1 MQGSSETSGSA
12 SVARRITLLGGGVLL
27 AVLAGICAV
36 MTVMLARR
44 AEERTLSWADAK
56 VAAIAQAVDAHD
68 RTARLLIDRFFKVF
82 GDQFGRNFALDE
94 AGGKLMQLGIALNG
108 YHNPCDKFTD
118 FTGGAAAVL
127 MKQGDRFVA
136 VSTSLKDGKG
146 ERALGL
152 VIDPTHPAH
161 AALLR
166 NQPYLGQATLYGRP
180 YITRLQPVRDLQEKV
195 VGALFVAFDLTEF
208 EQALDR
214 MVTGT
219 RLFDTG
225 GAYVIDP
232 HGAGG
237 QPVLVLPASMR
248 GKAVPGGAAVLKA
261 LQSAPAGQA
270 LQGLKP
276 VLRQADDRMAV
287 ARPSEATGYWV
298 VGELSRSEALHEQWR
313 TLLPFLGLFGFAAVA
328 LCLGQY
334 QLIRRWVGA
343 PLRGLT
349 SELER
354 VAGGDLS
361 QPVHSGRQDEIG
373 EMMRGVEGLRVRF
386 VQMLGAVR
394 QSADAIALA
403 SSEIAAGND
412 DLSRRTEE
420 AAARLQQTT
429 SAMEQICGNVRM
441 ATDAAGAAVELA
453 STASSAAARGGDAM
467 EQMVSTMGA
476 ISSSSKRIG
485 EITGLIDTIAFQT
498 NLLALNAA
506 VEAARAG
513 ERGRGFAVVANEVR
527 ALAHRTAVAAQEIK
541 QLVQGSS
548 QEVQA
553 GARLADAASA
563 RMQEIVG
570 SVQRVDKALA
580 TITSSTGE
588 QSTELVEVSGSVST
602 LDRMTQQNAALVEQS
617 AAAAESLRM
626 QAAQLVEAVAVFRFA
641 AAAA

>member
-1 MQGSSETSGSA
+1 
-12 SVARRITLLGGGVLL
+12 
-27 AVLAGICAV
+27 
-36 MTVMLARR
+36 
-44 AEERTLSWADAK
+44 
-56 VAAIAQAVDAHD
+56 
-68 RTARLLIDRFFKVF
+68 
-82 GDQFGRNFALDE
+82 
-94 AGGKLMQLGIALNG
+94 
-108 YHNPCDKFTD
+108 
-118 FTGGAAAVL
+118 
-127 MKQGDRFVA
+127 
-136 VSTSLKDGKG
+136 
-146 ERALGL
+146 
-152 VIDPTHPAH
+152 
-161 AALLR
+161 
-166 NQPYLGQATLYGRP
+166 
-180 YITRLQPVRDLQEKV
+180 
-195 VGALFVAFDLTEF
+195 
-208 EQALDR
+208 
-214 MVTGT
+214 
-219 RLFDTG
+219 
-225 GAYVIDP
+225 
-232 HGAGG
+232 
-237 QPVLVLPASMR
+237 
-248 GKAVPGGAAVLKA
+248 
-261 LQSAPAGQA
+261 
-270 LQGLKP
+270 
-276 VLRQADDRMAV
+276 
-287 ARPSEATGYWV
+287 
-298 VGELSRSEALHEQWR
+298 
-313 TLLPFLGLFGFAAVA
+313 
-328 LCLGQY
+328 
-334 QLIRRWVGA
+334 
-343 PLRGLT
+343 
-349 SELER
+349 
-354 VAGGDLS
+354 
-361 QPVHSGRQDEIG
+361 
-373 EMMRGVEGLRVRF
+373 
-386 VQMLGAVR
+386 
-394 QSADAIALA
+394 
-403 SSEIAAGND
+403 
-412 DLSRRTEE
+412 
-420 AAARLQQTT
+420 
-429 SAMEQICGNVRM
+429 MEQICGNVRM